1 MRRHV
6 GKARVGE
13 TAAPKDSAATNVLR
27 LEEPA
32 PQPVFVDASGR
43 RHRTLRRLVLAVG
56 LAALLAVL
64 LLWLTQFGT
73 SVRPA
78 PVPPCASVPAGQG
91 AAPDAGV
98 VCEDR

>member
-1 MRRHV
+1 MRRYV
-6 GKARVGE
+6 GKARVGK
-13 TAAPKDSAATNVLR
+13 TAAPKDSAATNILR

-43 RHRTLRRLVLAVG
+43 RHRTLRRLVFGVG
-56 LAALLAVL
+56 LAVLLAVL
-64 LLWLTQFGT
+64 LLWLTQFGA
-73 SVRPA
+73 SVRPPPA
-78 PVPPCASVPAGQG
+78 PPCASVSAGQG